1 MYSIYW
7 KIEFYKHGYWL
18 NYNHNNHIKQ
28 FDDFN
33 DYIGLWWPG
42 LWHPTLVALPTS
54 PPYTF
59 RLHPFMHTGFHGAI
73 KRPRPLTSGPLSP
86 LPAGLFTQ
94 APAGLTPVLS
104 SVRSLLKGTTTLS
117 LLWPSYLQQQHSSPG
132 TRSPYSASFFL
143 IALSPYKILSVCL
156 LLVCL
161 SFYTASSMSART
173 PFIYN

>member
-1 MYSIYW
+1 MLGLLLWITYNIYW

-42 LWHPTLVALPTS
+42 LWLPTLVALPTS

-59 RLHPFMHTGFHGAI
+59 RFHPFMHTGFHGAI
-73 KRPRPLTSGPLSP
+73 NRPRPLTSGPLSP

-94 APAGLTPVLS
+94 APAGLTPVFREVS
-104 SVRSLLKGTTTLS
+104 TQRHYHTEPSVTLLLKAAALQPRHTFSLLCVIFPHSTITL
-117 LLWPSYLQQQHSSPG
+117 
-132 TRSPYSASFFL
+132 
-143 IALSPYKILSVCL
+143 
-156 LLVCL
+156 
-161 SFYTASSMSART
+161 
-173 PFIYN
+173 